1 MTPFIV
7 TLGAATID
15 FFVKSTDFEISHNSL
30 ILPYSAKTE
39 AQSAAIVLGGGATN
53 SAVSFSRLGI
63 NSICLSPYP
72 NNSFAEFV
80 KSTLRSEKVN
90 INHLYPSSEADFSVI
105 LVAPDGGRTV
115 VTWRGN
121 QTPTA
126 TKIPWSKLIGASWF
140 YITSLEGN
148 FSLLEKVI
156 GFCRENKIKI
166 ALNPGHRELAMRQN
180 LLPLL
185 PYVDFLLVNRTESE
199 TLTNLSFSNPKFFSS
214 LLSLKVPIIAL
225 TNGRLGAHILTS
237 ESTLF
242 SPIKNIKPV
251 DETGAGDAFG
261 STFVAALNF
270 HLPLNEALSWA
281 ITNSASVVSYLGAKA
296 GLLTLSELNQSLKSH
311 VGKTSKK

>member
-15 FFVKSTDFEISHNSL
+15 FFVKSTDFEVSRNSL
-30 ILPYSAKTE
+30 VLPYSAKTE

-63 NSICLSPYP
+63 NSTCLSPYP
-72 NNSFAEFV
+72 NDTFSEFV
-80 KSTLRSEKVN
+80 KASLLSEKVN
-90 INHLYPSSEADFSVI
+90 IDYLYPSPEADFSVI

-126 TKIPWSKLIGASWF
+126 TKIPWSKLKKASWF

-148 FSLLEKVI
+148 ISLLEKVI
-156 GFCRENKIKI
+156 GFCRENNIKI
-166 ALNPGHRELAMRQN
+166 ALNPGSRELARRQN

-185 PYVDFLLVNRTESE
+185 PYIDFLLVNRTESE

-225 TNGRLGAHILTS
+225 TNGRLGAHIITPTAS
-237 ESTLF
+237 LF
-242 SPIKNIKPV
+242 SPIKNTKPV

-261 STFVAALNF
+261 STFVAALF
-270 HLPLNEALSWA
+270 YQKSLSEALTWA
-281 ITNSASVVSYLGAKA
+281 ITNSASVVSCLGAKA
-296 GLLTLSELNQSLKSH
+296 GLLTLSKLTQSQKSH
-311 VGKTSKK
+311 AGKTSKK